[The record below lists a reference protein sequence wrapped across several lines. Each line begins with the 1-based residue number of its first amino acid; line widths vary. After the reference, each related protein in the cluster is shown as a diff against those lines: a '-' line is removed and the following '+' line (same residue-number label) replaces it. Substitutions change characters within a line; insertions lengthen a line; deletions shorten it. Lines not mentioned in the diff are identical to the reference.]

1 MRKLTDGA
9 VRAKEILERGGAPIP
24 AECERLIAQDLA
36 ALLAGYFELEGDIY
50 LKIERKDSFEIT
62 VRAKALRAKTFG
74 VVRG

>member
-9 VRAKEILERGGAPIP
+9 VRAKEILERDNAPIP
-24 AECERLIAQDLA
+24 AECERMIAQDLSS
-36 ALLAGYFELEGDIY
+36 LLAGYFELEGGIE
-50 LKIERKDSFEIT
+50 LKIERKDALEIT